1 MYYVVVLYI
10 NLFLCYIMVFKIVML
25 IFNFFG
31 YLFVVWGLRE
41 IKFDFI
47 LFELVFII
55 CSCIK
60 LFFSECIVE

>member
-10 NLFLCYIMVFKIVML
+10 NVFLCYIMVFKIVML

-47 LFELVFII
+47 LFELVFVVVLNYFLV
-55 CSCIK
+55 S
-60 LFFSECIVE
+60 L

>member
-60 LFFSECIVE
+60 LFFSEYIVE

>member
-10 NLFLCYIMVFKIVML
+10 NLFLCYIMVFKIVMF
-25 IFNFFG
+25 IFYFIG
-31 YLFVVWGLRE
+31 YLFVVGGLRE
-41 IKFDFI
+41 IKFDII

-60 LFFSECIVE
+60 LFCSEYIVE